1 MIKLCLT
8 VQPESCELMARS
20 DEYSLSAIAAEVV
33 PVGGDPSL
41 GITGAS
47 VGQIVKIAAVDASGV
62 PTAWSPV
69 DMPSG
74 GGTFE
79 VSWHEWDNV
88 IVPDGGLNAF
98 DFTSS
103 ESGEKLSDH
112 QVKGMFIYS
121 PSAVSSGDNNE
132 QSALL
137 IVNGEYLFD
146 LATFT
151 RNFAGSLRLLL
162 TVENGMLV
170 VRYYKRDT
178 DASVTFNATKVIINN
193 QGLRYPSAISRDAVS
208 VIGYGKTLKAF
219 NQIQSVRIESNGQV
233 AKSVEFDVQVLY

>member
-8 VQPESCELMARS
+8 VQPESCELLARS

-33 PVGGDPSL
+33 
-41 GITGAS
+41 
-47 VGQIVKIAAVDASGV
+47 
-62 PTAWSPV
+62 
-69 DMPSG
+69 PSG

-132 QSALL
+132 QPALL
-137 IVNGEYLFD
+137 IVNGEYMFD

-151 RNFAGSLRLLL
+151 RSPAGYLRLLL

-178 DASVTFNATKVIINN
+178 DASVTFNATHVVINN

-208 VIGYGKTLKAF
+208 VIGYGKNVKG
-219 NQIQSVRIESNGQV
+219 V
-233 AKSVEFDVQVLY
+233 